1 MRNRWLIILSL
12 GLACL
17 GAPAGEDPAPLPAA
31 AGARKVVI
39 LPLRGEIAPPLVYI
53 ARRVVKQAMELHADL
68 LVVAVDTNGGRGDS
82 MLEIIECLNK
92 FPGKTVAFV
101 DPKAFSAG
109 ALICFAAQ
117 QIFMVPGSV
126 IGAAAPV
133 TLSPT
138 GGGIEALPDT
148 VEVKTASAIS
158 ALMRVNAER
167 NGHNPELVN
176 AMVKKTGELV
186 MDGKVINHKGD
197 ILTLTDTEAAAT
209 YGTPPK
215 PLLSAGT
222 VASLDALL
230 GKLGYAEA
238 ERLDIQPTGA
248 ERLATWINALNW
260 LWLMIG
266 IGAIYLE
273 YKLGGFGLVAIVGL
287 CAFALYFLGSYVA
300 GLSGLEWPALF
311 LLGLILVALELLV
324 FPGTVALGLTGAVL
338 MLVTLIMAMVDMYP
352 GMPALPT
359 LPQLVLPLRSLA
371 YALVGSIVLIA
382 VLGRLLPRTP
392 WYGVLVTQGASGV
405 VATAAEARL
414 QSGRVGC
421 EGVALS
427 ILRPGGKAQ
436 FGEDVLDVVTQGDLV
451 PAGRKVRIIAFSGG
465 DAIVEAVPS

>member
-1 MRNRWLIILSL
+1 MRNRWLILLSL

-17 GAPAGEDPAPLPAA
+17 GAPAGEDRAPLPAA
-31 AGARKVVI
+31 AGTRKVVI
-39 LPLRGEIAPPLVYI
+39 LPIRDEIAPPMVYI
-53 ARRVVKQAMELHADL
+53 ARRVVKRAMELHADL

-82 MLEIIECLNK
+82 MIEIIEALNK
-92 FPGKTVAFV
+92 FPGQTVAFV
-101 DPKAFSAG
+101 DKKAFSAG

-117 QIFMVPGSV
+117 QIFMAPGSV

-133 TLSPT
+133 TMSPT
-138 GGGIEALPDT
+138 GGGIEAMPDT
-148 VEVKTASAIS
+148 VEVKSASAIS

-167 NGHNPELVN
+167 NGHNPGLVN
-176 AMVKKTGELV
+176 AMMKKTVELV
-186 MDGKVINHKGD
+186 MDGKVINQKGD
-197 ILTLTDTEAAAT
+197 ILTLTDKEAAAA

-222 VASLDALL
+222 AANLKALL
-230 GKLGYAEA
+230 GQLGYGDAELV
-238 ERLDIQPTGA
+238 EIQPTGA
-248 ERLATWINALNW
+248 EKLATWINTFNW

-324 FPGTVALGLTGAVL
+324 FPGTVALGLTGVVL
-338 MLVTLIMAMVDMYP
+338 MLVTIIMAMVDMYP

-359 LPQLVLPLRSLA
+359 LPQLVLPVRSLA
-371 YALVGSIVLIA
+371 YAVIGSAVLIL

-392 WYGVLVTQGASGV
+392 IYGVLVTQGASGV
-405 VATAAEARL
+405 VSLEAQARR
-414 QSGRVGC
+414 QSEEVGH
-421 EGVALS
+421 EGVTLS

-436 FGEDVLDVVTQGDLV
+436 FGEDVLDVVTQGELI
-451 PAGRKVRIIAFSGG
+451 PAGRKVRIIGFSGG
-465 DAIVEAVPS
+465 DAIVETVPT

>member
-1 MRNRWLIILSL
+1 M
-12 GLACL
+12 
-17 GAPAGEDPAPLPAA
+17 
-31 AGARKVVI
+31 
-39 LPLRGEIAPPLVYI
+39 VYI
-53 ARRVVKQAMELHADL
+53 ARRVVKRAMELHADL

-82 MLEIIECLNK
+82 MIEIIESLNR
-92 FPGKTVAFV
+92 FPGQTVAFV
-101 DPKAFSAG
+101 DKKAFSAG

-117 QIFMVPGSV
+117 QIFMAPGSV

-133 TLSPT
+133 TMSPT
-138 GGGIEALPDT
+138 GGGIEAMPDT
-148 VEVKTASAIS
+148 VEVKSASAIS

-167 NGHNPELVN
+167 NGHNPGLVN
-176 AMVKKTGELV
+176 AMMKKTAEV
-186 MDGKVINHKGD
+186 IMDGKVINQKGD
-197 ILTLTDTEAAAT
+197 ILTLTDKEAVTA

-230 GKLGYAEA
+230 DKLGYADA
-238 ERLDIQPTGA
+238 ERIEIQPTGA
-248 ERLATWINALNW
+248 EKLATWINTFNW

-324 FPGTVALGLTGAVL
+324 FPGTVALGLTGVVL
-338 MLVTLIMAMVDMYP
+338 MLVTIIMATVDMYP

-359 LPQLVLPLRSLA
+359 LPQLVLPVRSLA
-371 YALVGSIVLIA
+371 YAVIGAAVLIL

-392 WYGVLVTQGASGV
+392 LYGVLVTQGASGV
-405 VATAAEARL
+405 VSLEAQARR
-414 QSGRVGC
+414 QSEEVGH
-421 EGVALS
+421 EGVTLS

-436 FGEDVLDVVTQGDLV
+436 FGEDVLDVVTQGELI
-451 PAGRKVRIIAFSGG
+451 PAGSKVRIIRFSGG
-465 DAIVEAVPS
+465 DAIVETVPT